1 MVSSKKANVRSLLSS
16 AGRLSL
22 SRNERSFFL
31 EEQMPKVTEAH
42 RTARRDEIIGAALRC
57 FAAKGY
63 QRTSMADVI
72 EESGL
77 SAGAI
82 YGYFAGKQELFA
94 AVAGRVLAARQVELE
109 EQRAHGE
116 ALAPGVVMATLL
128 DGMRREPFSH
138 VIVQLWAEAAVDPEM
153 GELVQA
159 VLARVRETVRQRLVE
174 WATAEPARVDGDPE
188 AWAERI
194 TPVVLGV
201 APGFM
206 IQRAIVPDFDED
218 AFLAALPEVLPH

>member
-1 MVSSKKANVRSLLSS
+1 
-16 AGRLSL
+16 
-22 SRNERSFFL
+22 
-31 EEQMPKVTEAH
+31 MPKVTEAH
-42 RTARRDEIIGAALRC
+42 RAARRDEIVGAALRC

-94 AVAGRVLAARQVELE
+94 AVAGRVLEARQVELE

-116 ALAPGVVMATLL
+116 PLAPGQVMATLI
-128 DGMRREPFSH
+128 DGMRREPFGH
-138 VIVQLWAEAAVDPEM
+138 VIVQLWAEAAIDPEI

-159 VLARVRETVRQRLVE
+159 VLMRVRETVRQRLVE
-174 WATAEPARVDGDPE
+174 WATAEPGRVDGDPGE
-188 AWAERI
+188 WATRL
-194 TPVVLGV
+194 TPIIVGV

-206 IQRAIVPDFDED
+206 IQRAILPGFDEE
-218 AFLAALPEVLPH
+218 AFLAALPEALPH

>member
-1 MVSSKKANVRSLLSS
+1 
-16 AGRLSL
+16 
-22 SRNERSFFL
+22 
-31 EEQMPKVTEAH
+31 MPKVTEAH

-57 FAAKGY
+57 FSEKGY

-94 AVAGRVLAARQVELE
+94 AVAGRVLEARRGELDA
-109 EQRAHGE
+109 QRAHGE
-116 ALAPGVVMATLL
+116 PLAPGQVMATLI
-128 DGMRREPFSH
+128 DGMRREPFGH
-138 VIVQLWAEAAVDPEM
+138 VIVQLWAEAAIDPEI

-159 VLARVRETVRQRLVE
+159 VLQRVRETVRQQLVE
-174 WATAEPARVDGDPE
+174 WASAEPGRVDGDPDE
-188 AWAERI
+188 WATRI
-194 TPVVLGV
+194 TPVVVGV

-206 IQRAIVPDFDED
+206 IQRAIVPGFDEE
-218 AFLAALPEVLPH
+218 AFLTALPEVLPH

>member
-1 MVSSKKANVRSLLSS
+1 
-16 AGRLSL
+16 
-22 SRNERSFFL
+22 
-31 EEQMPKVTEAH
+31 MPKVTEAH
-42 RTARRDEIIGAALRC
+42 RAARRDEIVGAALRC

-94 AVAGRVLAARQVELE
+94 AVAGRVLEARQHELE

-116 ALAPGVVMATLL
+116 PLAPGMVMATLL
-128 DGMRREPFSH
+128 DGMRREPFGH
-138 VIVQLWAEAAVDPEM
+138 VIVQLWAEAAIDPEI

-159 VLARVRETVRQRLVE
+159 VLLRVRETVRQRLVE
-174 WATAEPARVDGDPE
+174 WASADPGRVDGDPE
-188 AWAERI
+188 EWATRV
-194 TPVVLGV
+194 TPVVVGV

-206 IQRAIVPDFDED
+206 IQRAIVPGFDEE

>member
-1 MVSSKKANVRSLLSS
+1 
-16 AGRLSL
+16 
-22 SRNERSFFL
+22 
-31 EEQMPKVTEAH
+31 MPKVTEAH

-94 AVAGRVLAARQVELE
+94 AVAGRVLEARRGELE
-109 EQRAHGE
+109 AQRAHG
-116 ALAPGVVMATLL
+116 APLAPGQVMATLI
-128 DGMRREPFSH
+128 DGMRREPFGH
-138 VIVQLWAEAAVDPEM
+138 VIVQLWAEAAIDPEI

-159 VLARVRETVRQRLVE
+159 VLLRVKETVRQRLVE
-174 WATAEPARVDGDPE
+174 WASAEPGRVDGDPE
-188 AWAERI
+188 EWAARI
-194 TPVVLGV
+194 TPVVVGV

-206 IQRAIVPDFDED
+206 IQRAIVPGFDEE

>member
-1 MVSSKKANVRSLLSS
+1 
-16 AGRLSL
+16 
-22 SRNERSFFL
+22 
-31 EEQMPKVTEAH
+31 MPKVTEAH
-42 RTARRDEIIGAALRC
+42 RAARRDEIVAAALRC

-82 YGYFAGKQELFA
+82 YGYFTGKQELFA
-94 AVAGRVLAARQVELE
+94 AVAGRILEARQGELE
-109 EQRAHGE
+109 QQRARGE
-116 ALAPGVVMATLL
+116 PLAPGQVMATLI
-128 DGMRREPFSH
+128 DGMRREPFGH
-138 VIVQLWAEAAVDPEM
+138 VIVQLWAEAAIDPEI

-159 VLARVRETVRQRLVE
+159 VLMRVRETVRQRLVE
-174 WATAEPARVDGDPE
+174 WATAEPGRVDGDPGE
-188 AWAERI
+188 WASRV
-194 TPVVLGV
+194 TPVMIGL

-206 IQRAIVPDFDED
+206 IQRAIVPGFDEE

>member
-1 MVSSKKANVRSLLSS
+1 
-16 AGRLSL
+16 
-22 SRNERSFFL
+22 
-31 EEQMPKVTEAH
+31 MPTVTEAH

-72 EESGL
+72 DESGL

-94 AVAGRVLAARQVELE
+94 AVAGRVLEARQGELRA
-109 EQRAHGE
+109 QRAHGE
-116 ALAPGVVMATLL
+116 PLSPGQVMATLI
-128 DGMRREPFSH
+128 DGMRREPFGH
-138 VIVQLWAEAAVDPEM
+138 VIVQLWAEAAIDPEI

-159 VLARVRETVRQRLVE
+159 VLQRVRETVRQQLVE
-174 WATAEPARVDGDPE
+174 WASAEPGRVDGDPDE
-188 AWAERI
+188 WATRI
-194 TPVVLGV
+194 TPVVVGV

-206 IQRAIVPDFDED
+206 IQRAIVPGFDEE
-218 AFLAALPEVLPH
+218 AFLTALPEVLPH

>member
-1 MVSSKKANVRSLLSS
+1 
-16 AGRLSL
+16 
-22 SRNERSFFL
+22 
-31 EEQMPKVTEAH
+31 MPKVTEAH

-94 AVAGRVLAARQVELE
+94 AVAGRVLEARRGELDAR
-109 EQRAHGE
+109 RAHGE
-116 ALAPGVVMATLL
+116 PLSPGQVMATLI
-128 DGMRREPFSH
+128 DGMRREPFGH

-153 GELVQA
+153 RGLVQS
-159 VLARVRETVRQRLVE
+159 VLTRVRDTVRLRLVE
-174 WATAEPARVDGDPE
+174 WASAEPGRVEGDPE
-188 AWAERI
+188 EWATRVL
-194 TPVVLGV
+194 PVVLGAV
-201 APGFM
+201 PGFM
-206 IQRAIVPDFDED
+206 IQREIAADFDEE
-218 AFLAALPEVLPH
+218 AFLRALPEVFPH

>member
-1 MVSSKKANVRSLLSS
+1 
-16 AGRLSL
+16 
-22 SRNERSFFL
+22 
-31 EEQMPKVTEAH
+31 MPKVTEAH
-42 RTARRDEIIGAALRC
+42 RAARRDEIVGAALRC

-94 AVAGRVLAARQVELE
+94 AVAGRVLEARQVELE
-109 EQRAHGE
+109 QQRAHGE
-116 ALAPGVVMATLL
+116 PLAPGQVMATLI
-128 DGMRREPFSH
+128 DGMRREPFGH
-138 VIVQLWAEAAVDPEM
+138 VLVQLWAEAAIDPEI

-159 VLARVRETVRQRLVE
+159 VLLRVRETVRQRLVE
-174 WATAEPARVDGDPE
+174 WASADPGRVDGDPE
-188 AWAERI
+188 AWATRV
-194 TPVVLGV
+194 TPILVSV

-206 IQRAIVPDFDED
+206 IQRAIVPGFDEE
-218 AFLAALPEVLPH
+218 AFLAALPELLPH

>member
-1 MVSSKKANVRSLLSS
+1 
-16 AGRLSL
+16 
-22 SRNERSFFL
+22 
-31 EEQMPKVTEAH
+31 MPKVTEAH
-42 RTARRDEIIGAALRC
+42 RAARRDEIVAAALRC

-94 AVAGRVLAARQVELE
+94 AVAGRILEARQGELE
-109 EQRAHGE
+109 QQRALGE
-116 ALAPGVVMATLL
+116 PLAPGQVMATLI
-128 DGMRREPFSH
+128 DGMRREPFGH
-138 VIVQLWAEAAVDPEM
+138 VIVQLWAEAAVDPEIA
-153 GELVQA
+153 ELVQA
-159 VLARVRETVRQRLVE
+159 VLLRVRETVRQQLVD
-174 WATAEPARVDGDPE
+174 WASAEPGRVDGDPGE
-188 AWAERI
+188 WAARV
-194 TPVVLGV
+194 TPVMVGI

-206 IQRAIVPDFDED
+206 IQRAIVPGFDEA

>member
-1 MVSSKKANVRSLLSS
+1 
-16 AGRLSL
+16 
-22 SRNERSFFL
+22 
-31 EEQMPKVTEAH
+31 MPKVTEAH

-94 AVAGRVLAARQVELE
+94 AVAGRVLEARRGELDA
-109 EQRAHGE
+109 QRAHGE
-116 ALAPGVVMATLL
+116 PLAPGQVMATLI
-128 DGMRREPFSH
+128 DGMRREPFGH
-138 VIVQLWAEAAVDPEM
+138 VIVQLWAEAAIDPEI

-159 VLARVRETVRQRLVE
+159 VLQRVRETVRQQLVE
-174 WATAEPARVDGDPE
+174 WASAEPGRVDGDPDE
-188 AWAERI
+188 WATRI
-194 TPVVLGV
+194 TPVVVGV

-206 IQRAIVPDFDED
+206 IQRAIVPGFDEE
-218 AFLAALPEVLPH
+218 AFLTALPEVLPH

>member
-1 MVSSKKANVRSLLSS
+1 
-16 AGRLSL
+16 
-22 SRNERSFFL
+22 
-31 EEQMPKVTEAH
+31 MPKVTEAH

-57 FAAKGY
+57 FSEKGY

-94 AVAGRVLAARQVELE
+94 AVAGRVLEARQGELRA
-109 EQRAHGE
+109 QRAHGE
-116 ALAPGVVMATLL
+116 PLSPGQVMATLI
-128 DGMRREPFSH
+128 DGMRREPFGH
-138 VIVQLWAEAAVDPEM
+138 VIVQLWAEAAIDPEI

-159 VLARVRETVRQRLVE
+159 VLLRVKETVRQRLVE
-174 WATAEPARVDGDPE
+174 WASAEPGRVDGDPE
-188 AWAERI
+188 EWAARI
-194 TPVVLGV
+194 TPVVVGV

-206 IQRAIVPDFDED
+206 IQRAIVPGFDEE

>member
-1 MVSSKKANVRSLLSS
+1 
-16 AGRLSL
+16 
-22 SRNERSFFL
+22 
-31 EEQMPKVTEAH
+31 MPKVTEAH

-94 AVAGRVLAARQVELE
+94 AVAGRVLEARQGELE
-109 EQRAHGE
+109 AQRAHGE
-116 ALAPGVVMATLL
+116 PLAPGQVMATLI
-128 DGMRREPFSH
+128 DGMRREPFGH
-138 VIVQLWAEAAVDPEM
+138 VIVQLWAEAAIDPEI

-159 VLARVRETVRQRLVE
+159 VLLRVQGDRAAAARRVGVRRAGPCGRRPRGVGDPGHPGRRRRRAGLHDPARDRAGLRRGGVPRRTPRGAPPLTGAAPRQR
-174 WATAEPARVDGDPE
+174 APPAGRVGPQMPCHPGLFAQ
-188 AWAERI
+188 AWR
-194 TPVVLGV
+194 
-201 APGFM
+201 
-206 IQRAIVPDFDED
+206 
-218 AFLAALPEVLPH
+218 

>member
-1 MVSSKKANVRSLLSS
+1 
-16 AGRLSL
+16 
-22 SRNERSFFL
+22 
-31 EEQMPKVTEAH
+31 MPKVTEAH
-42 RTARRDEIIGAALRC
+42 RAARRDEIVGAALRC

-94 AVAGRVLAARQVELE
+94 AVAGRVLEARQHELE

-116 ALAPGVVMATLL
+116 PLSPGQVMATLI
-128 DGMRREPFSH
+128 DGMRREPFGH
-138 VIVQLWAEAAVDPEM
+138 VIVQLWAEAAIDPEI

-159 VLARVRETVRQRLVE
+159 VLMRVRETVRQRLVE
-174 WATAEPARVDGDPE
+174 WATAEPGRVDGDPDE
-188 AWAERI
+188 WATRL
-194 TPVVLGV
+194 TPIIVGL

-206 IQRAIVPDFDED
+206 IQRAIVPGFDEE
-218 AFLAALPEVLPH
+218 AFLAALPEALPH

>member
-1 MVSSKKANVRSLLSS
+1 
-16 AGRLSL
+16 
-22 SRNERSFFL
+22 
-31 EEQMPKVTEAH
+31 MPKVTEAH
-42 RTARRDEIIGAALRC
+42 RAARRDEIVGAALRC

-94 AVAGRVLAARQVELE
+94 AVAGRVLEARQHELE

-116 ALAPGVVMATLL
+116 PLSPGQVMATLI
-128 DGMRREPFSH
+128 DGMRREPFGH
-138 VIVQLWAEAAVDPEM
+138 VIVQLWAEAAIDPEI

-159 VLARVRETVRQRLVE
+159 VLMRVRETVRQRLVE
-174 WATAEPARVDGDPE
+174 WATAEPGRVDGDPGE
-188 AWAERI
+188 WATRL
-194 TPVVLGV
+194 TPIIVGV

-206 IQRAIVPDFDED
+206 IQRAILPGFDEE
-218 AFLAALPEVLPH
+218 AFLAALPEALPH